1 MVRDDVD
8 FVLDITKFKSKAA
21 WAADPFKEV
30 PTAVKSAFTRS
41 AHLTLQATYVQGT
54 PGSGHSRGQG
64 HPSVESSMPV
74 GPPHEGGQK
83 THEQEKGG

>member
-30 PTAVKSAFTRS
+30 PTLVKSAFTRS
-41 AHLTLQATYVQGT
+41 VYVTLK
-54 PGSGHSRGQG
+54 GSQL
-64 HPSVESSMPV
+64 
-74 GPPHEGGQK
+74 
-83 THEQEKGG
+83 